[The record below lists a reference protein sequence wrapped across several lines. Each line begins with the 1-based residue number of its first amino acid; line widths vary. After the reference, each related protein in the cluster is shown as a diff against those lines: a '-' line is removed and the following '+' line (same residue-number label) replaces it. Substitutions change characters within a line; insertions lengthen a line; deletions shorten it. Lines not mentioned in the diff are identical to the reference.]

1 MLTRLLAAAALLSI
15 LVGLAPQ
22 TVAAQTPLLRRW
34 MFMNKYDADVIRTL
48 KAHITELD
56 VVAPVYYTVKANG
69 EITGSDR
76 DDVRSV
82 LRGTAVRY
90 IPVVRNEPRYEAL
103 SPLLNDVTTRRNLV
117 ERLAQL
123 AIMNGYDGLNI
134 DFEGVDAT
142 DRKGLTAFTALLTD
156 RLRTAGKLST
166 LSVAAKP
173 RELTTGWAGA
183 YDYAA
188 LGSASDYIVV
198 MTYAYHEANDKP
210 GSTAPISWLKRTI
223 EFAVSQIGAN
233 KVLLGVGLWGYDWNV
248 TSGGVAAG
256 KTYAQ
261 TEEIMKRPGAV
272 QGYSAEDE
280 SAWVKYW
287 DNGDEHII
295 WYEDARAI
303 KTKLQ
308 VAVDSKIAGFAA
320 WRLGQEGPFAWT
332 AFSGYS
338 ASMGL
343 SGASGGGATGGTKT
357 INGTPGISLPETPAT
372 PSTAPAVAAKDW
384 AIPNGRFYTQTGD
397 PLPGGGRSGF
407 PVTDDD
413 GVLFYREMVRN
424 GGVEGVGY
432 PISSRFLWNGFTTQV
447 FQKAIFQWSPEAGE
461 VNFVNVFDELT
472 RAGKDN
478 WLLQQRSTPKPLGA
492 DFDGNRNWDQILIA
506 RMALLEKDPAIKAT
520 YLAKSD
526 PLRYYGLPTSPV
538 IDMGNHNVMRLQ
550 RVVIQHWKQDVPW
563 AKAGTITIANGG
575 EIAVE
580 AGLIP
585 AGVTVPKAP

>member
-1 MLTRLLAAAALLSI
+1 MLTRLLAAAALVSI
-15 LVGLAPQ
+15 LVGLAPH
-22 TVAAQTPLLRRW
+22 TVAGQTSLLRRW
-34 MFMNKYDADVIRTL
+34 MFMNKYDADTIKTL
-48 KAHITELD
+48 KAHISELD

-69 EITGSDR
+69 DVTGADR
-76 DDVRSV
+76 DDVRAV
-82 LRGTAVRY
+82 LRGTSVKY
-90 IPVVRNEPRYEAL
+90 VPVVRNEPRYEAF
-103 SPLLNDVTTRRNLV
+103 SPILNDATMRRNLV
-117 ERLAQL
+117 EKLAQL
-123 AIMNGYDGLNI
+123 TILNGYDGLNI
-134 DFEGVDAT
+134 DFEGIDAA

-198 MTYAYHEANDKP
+198 MTYAYAEANDKP
-210 GSTAPISWLKRTI
+210 GSTAPISWVKRTI
-223 EFAVSQIGAN
+223 EFAVSQMGAN

-256 KTYAQ
+256 RTYAQ

-272 QGYSAEDE
+272 QGYSTEDE

-295 WYEDARAI
+295 WYEDAKAI
-303 KTKLQ
+303 KAKLQ
-308 VAVDSKIAGFAA
+308 VAIDNKIAGFAA

-332 AFSGYS
+332 QFAAYTT
-338 ASMGL
+338 AMGG
-343 SGASGGGATGGTKT
+343 STSGGTKT
-357 INGTPGISLPETPAT
+357 VNGTPGTSLPDTTPSTPAT
-372 PSTAPAVAAKDW
+372 TPSTNTAKDF
-384 AIPNGRFYTQTGD
+384 AVPNGRFFTQTGD

-407 PVTDDD
+407 AVTDDD
-413 GVLFYREMVRN
+413 GVMFYREMVRN

-432 PISSRFLWNGFTTQV
+432 PISTRFLWNGFTTQV
-447 FQKAIFQWSPEAGE
+447 FQKAIFQWAPEAGE
-461 VNFVNVFDELT
+461 VNFVNVFDELSRT
-472 RAGKDN
+472 GKDN
-478 WLLQQRSTPKPLGA
+478 WLAQQRSTPKPLGA
-492 DFDGNRNWDQILIA
+492 DFDGNRNWDQILVA

-538 IDMGNHNVMRLQ
+538 VDMGNHNVMRLQ

-563 AKAGTITIANGG
+563 AKAGSITIANGG

-585 AGVTVPKAP
+585 AGATVPKAP